1 MRFGGGYKSRLQKSV
16 IRTNRYN
23 NKSADLLFL
32 VSRDRWGCNKPN
44 MKQEECSLQ
53 ANRTSKY
60 KAGEVLEQIT
70 DRNCAISIFLAFKK
84 RLEISL
90 LEVI

>member
-32 VSRDRWGCNKPN
+32 VSRDR
-44 MKQEECSLQ
+44 
-53 ANRTSKY
+53 
-60 KAGEVLEQIT
+60 
-70 DRNCAISIFLAFKK
+70 
-84 RLEISL
+84 
-90 LEVI
+90 

>member
-1 MRFGGGYKSRLQKSV
+1 
-16 IRTNRYN
+16 
-23 NKSADLLFL
+23 
-32 VSRDRWGCNKPN
+32 

-60 KAGEVLEQIT
+60 KAGEVLEKIT